1 MRIILGSQSP
11 RRKKILKEIGLDF
24 EIMSADI
31 NERAIRE
38 DKPEKL
44 VLAIARAK
52 AEALKARLFEP
63 AILITADTVVVW
75 KGKIIEKPE
84 DKTEAIKFLER
95 YNIDPVAEAI
105 TGIVAINLATN
116 KQAEE
121 VDRVKIHFNHFSKE
135 DIDKLIKEGGVL
147 DLAGGFEVDGEL
159 WERYIKKIDGPK
171 DSAMGLPREI
181 TIGLIEEVGGKI

>member
-38 DKPEKL
+38 NKPEKL

-75 KGKIIEKPE
+75 KGKIVEKPK
-84 DKTEAIKFLER
+84 DRTEATKFLER

-181 TIGLIEEVGGKI
+181 IIGLIKEVGGKI